1 MCSLD
6 LVQIE
11 ELVAARAGFIQ
22 DRAEVAVAIDKINIR
37 IFNANIHRL
46 IRHHTGGVT
55 FHIYELGRDFLL
67 LGAEV
72 LDIKCSA
79 E

>member
-1 MCSLD
+1 MCSFD
-6 LVQIE
+6 LVEIE
-11 ELVAARAGFIQ
+11 ELVAARAGLIH
-22 DRAEVAVAIDKINIR
+22 DRAEVAVAIDEIDIR
-37 IFNANIHRL
+37 IFDANIHRR

-55 FHIYELGRDFLL
+55 FHIDELVRDFLL